1 MEVQIEFWPQG
12 KKVKVR
18 PGTSVLRA
26 AQMARLHITTR
37 CGGQAACLMC
47 KVRVEKG
54 YEGALS
60 PLSSAEAR
68 KLGPLAEEGIR
79 LACQAKVIGHAVI
92 HLPEDPL
99 KAAVRKKLMQQTD
112 EDSLW

>member
-1 MEVQIEFWPQG
+1 MEVQAQFWPQG

-26 AQMARLHITTR
+26 AQKARIHIATR

-47 KVRVEKG
+47 KVQVEKG
-54 YEGALS
+54 CEGALS
-60 PLSSAEAR
+60 PLSPAEAG

-79 LACQAKVIGHAVI
+79 LACQAKVIGNAEI

-99 KAAVRKKLMQQTD
+99 KAAVRKQLMQQTD